1 MARFL
6 ALLGTVC
13 CLTVSTLQA
22 AAPLDPPSH
31 FPSGRL
37 SQAAIDALW
46 AALGWLLVLP

>member
-6 ALLGTVC
+6 ALLGTVF
-13 CLTVSTLQA
+13 CLAVSTLQA
-22 AAPLDPPSH
+22 AAPLDPPWR

-46 AALGWLLVLP
+46 AALGWVLLLP